1 MQGTS
6 ADALKIASSFF
17 VQVVAL
23 VSDGEWN
30 SPGLGRWSLLE
41 LVGHTNRAHTTLE
54 DYLLRPQPPVP
65 RDSHYF
71 SEDSIAQRGR
81 ESVAALGDNPPRTI
95 RETSRRICAL
105 VDDASPEATI
115 GSPARTM
122 TLTEYLPS
130 RTAELTIH
138 GIDIVRALGSE
149 LAAPS
154 EALAESL
161 AFITGWCVTK
171 GMGEIVLRA
180 LSGRQPLPSGFSVY

>member
-6 ADALKIASSFF
+6 ADAFKIASSFF

-81 ESVAALGDNPPRTI
+81 ESSDIPRTSI
-95 RETSRRICAL
+95 SKVASSRCCTLMTSNWPCRR
-105 VDDASPEATI
+105 
-115 GSPARTM
+115 
-122 TLTEYLPS
+122 
-130 RTAELTIH
+130 
-138 GIDIVRALGSE
+138 
-149 LAAPS
+149 
-154 EALAESL
+154 
-161 AFITGWCVTK
+161 
-171 GMGEIVLRA
+171 
-180 LSGRQPLPSGFSVY
+180 SGK